1 MSLPDVKSILL
12 IEDDENDAF
21 LMETAFRKVG
31 GQNTLR
37 IVRDVDTATAHL
49 LDVPRGALPA
59 IILLDL
65 TLPGKSGFQF
75 LQWIRDQPAFRHVA
89 VLVFTSNRYRENI
102 RRAFELGA
110 ASYMVKPRTLDE
122 LRAFAK
128 SVVDYWLKVAAL
140 TAGPA

>member
-75 LQWIRDQPAFRHVA
+75 LQWIRDQPAFRHVP